1 MRPDQEII
9 ARWIEP
15 GSRVLDLGCGDGA
28 LLASLR
34 GQKGVRAIGLEIDS
48 ANIERCLG
56 AGVAVIEQNLNGGL
70 SNFDSDSFDT
80 VLLAQTLQALANPAE
95 LVEEMLR
102 IGRNLLDAG
111 ARPLEAP
118 PRAQGGGTRTGW
130 AGGHRD
136 RQHRVPAAPSP
147 AGRAACRPLDR
158 TPRSRSAPRRA
169 MDRRVI
175 DSHQPVTRSSVTRSS
190 FPLSIHLPATLES
203 QLSPFV
209 K

>member
-102 IGRNLLDAG
+102 IGRNGIVTFPNFGNWKSRLDLLLRGRMPVSDFMPHAWHNTPNIHFCTVRDFDA
-111 ARPLEAP
+111 LC
-118 PRAQGGGTRTGW
+118 
-130 AGGHRD
+130 RD
-136 RQHRVPAAPSP
+136 RNIRVLARTVVNSRHEGSWAM
-147 AGRAACRPLDR
+147 RAWPNFLGEIAIYHL
-158 TPRSRSAPRRA
+158 
-169 MDRRVI
+169 
-175 DSHQPVTRSSVTRSS
+175 TR
-190 FPLSIHLPATLES
+190 
-203 QLSPFV
+203 Q
-209 K
+209 